1 MDALRIRK
9 VRIWTR
15 LRTTYFNCSEWTRR
29 IYSYYSDRE
38 MHTLSIQKTFVCFI

>member
-15 LRTTYFNCSEWTRR
+15 LRTTYFNCS
-29 IYSYYSDRE
+29 
-38 MHTLSIQKTFVCFI
+38 